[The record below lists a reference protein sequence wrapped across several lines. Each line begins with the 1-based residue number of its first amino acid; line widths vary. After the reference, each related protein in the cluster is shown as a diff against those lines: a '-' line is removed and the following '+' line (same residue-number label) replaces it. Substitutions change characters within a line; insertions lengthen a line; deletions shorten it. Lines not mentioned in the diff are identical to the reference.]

1 MHEDDSFAQKYEVL
15 FVGKVTVAHKKA
27 PPALID
33 ECIDKFNHLR
43 EHDEDDA
50 QGALA
55 EKGPERP
62 PAEISLS
69 LRSKLLVPLSQ
80 KRNKSAPWLTVQH
93 EPLAVPSQGTLEKC
107 KSLDGSNT
115 LNCDGAESGGLVD
128 AMKRAASVP
137 NFVQPTNMKA
147 NRTMLFT
154 VMSG

>member
-93 EPLAVPSQGTLEKC
+93 EPLAVPSLGTLEKC